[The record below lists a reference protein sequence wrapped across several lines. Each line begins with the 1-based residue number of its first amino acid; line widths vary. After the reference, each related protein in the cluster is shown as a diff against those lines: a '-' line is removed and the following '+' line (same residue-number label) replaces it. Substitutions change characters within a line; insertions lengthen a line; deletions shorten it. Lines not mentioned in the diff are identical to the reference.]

1 MDSKEIPTNLNKIYR
16 TVDIKIKE
24 MERPKRKMKD
34 IFVGVKEKSKKKPRK
49 K

>member
-16 TVDIKIKE
+16 AVDIKIKE
-24 MERPKRKMKD
+24 IERPKLKMKD
-34 IFVGVKEKSKKKPRK
+34 IFVGVKGKAKKKPRK